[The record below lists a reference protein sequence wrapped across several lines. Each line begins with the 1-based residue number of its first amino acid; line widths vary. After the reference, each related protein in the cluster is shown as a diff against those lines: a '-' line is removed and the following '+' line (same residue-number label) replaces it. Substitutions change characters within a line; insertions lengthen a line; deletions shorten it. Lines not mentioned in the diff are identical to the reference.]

1 MILRSFSHLNIYGT
15 SLPNN
20 WSIRK
25 MDLVVITLRLAES
38 QEQLDESVLEQYY
51 KTDLNGS

>member
-1 MILRSFSHLNIYGT
+1 
-15 SLPNN
+15 
-20 WSIRK
+20 